1 MPINVIFQTRQSV
14 GSVRSRQSS
23 IRTSEKPGEDGLIA
37 ARPGPRLI
45 RMEKLQNRLKLVRS
59 QSMGQ
64 GVGQGQDGPKVGGRG
79 EGRVTQ
85 VVLLDDRRLEMVV
98 QPRLYAGELLDIVA
112 SHCGLREKEY
122 K

>member
-1 MPINVIFQTRQSV
+1 
-14 GSVRSRQSS
+14 
-23 IRTSEKPGEDGLIA
+23 
-37 ARPGPRLI
+37 
-45 RMEKLQNRLKLVRS
+45 MEKLHNRLKLVRS

-64 GVGQGQDGPKVGGRG
+64 GVGQGQDGPKVVGRG

-122 K
+122 FGLAVVDDAGHYTWLQLDTPILGDTN